1 MVARTKPA
9 DCCPPTWVK
18 PLPDAQLQRL
28 AGVAKALADPSRIE
42 ILRLLARQD
51 GPVCACD
58 IVEHFDLSQ
67 PTVSHHLKIL
77 REARL
82 VSAARQGLWVFY
94 SIDPEGAGILEAL
107 TGLFDSG

>member
-9 DCCPPTWVK
+9 DCCAPAWVK
-18 PLPDAQLQRL
+18 PLPDKELQRL
-28 AGVAKALADPSRIE
+28 AGVARALADPSRIE

-77 REARL
+77 REAKL
-82 VSAARQGLWVFY
+82 LSATRRGLWVFY
-94 SIDPEGAGILEAL
+94 AIDRDGAGSLADL
-107 TGLFDSG
+107 TGLLATD